1 MKEYRI
7 QKTKGLTLDQL
18 YFFIA
23 RGGKIISYGYCISI
37 IALTFPLLSSPYF
50 IKPEEKRSRYMH
62 WYNLCTFLFGWW
74 GFPYGIQYTFRMLNL
89 NIRKDGVDITE
100 NILEKLKEQYSAD
113 QLNIIQEE
121 NILVTYSDEE
131 LTKGR
136 AIHNHVAG

>member
-1 MKEYRI
+1 
-7 QKTKGLTLDQL
+7 
-18 YFFIA
+18 
-23 RGGKIISYGYCISI
+23 
-37 IALTFPLLSSPYF
+37 
-50 IKPEEKRSRYMH
+50 MH